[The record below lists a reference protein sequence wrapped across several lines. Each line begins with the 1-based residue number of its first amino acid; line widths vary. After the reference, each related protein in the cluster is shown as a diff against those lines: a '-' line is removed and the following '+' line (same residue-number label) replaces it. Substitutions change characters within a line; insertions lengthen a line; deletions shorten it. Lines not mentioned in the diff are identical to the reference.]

1 DLIIVSRNV
10 GDFIAVIDALTGT
23 EKTYLDTSL
32 VSGGTFDINMVGVAD
47 DGAVYVGNLTTSAS
61 SSPFILYRWADDSGS
76 SPVTVAFSGDPGATS
91 YPGLRWGDN
100 MAVRGSGPNT
110 QVILAPVFT
119 TNTIVSL
126 LQTTDGINF
135 TATPILLTNVPAGF
149 AQVGLAFGPGTNTF
163 YGKKSGG
170 ALYLVQFDLAS
181 QTGFAKEV
189 YSSSAVPLSVTAI
202 GTSPT
207 LHLLAG
213 LDASVVPNRVP
224 LYNIADPTRDPAIE
238 DQKGI
243 NVVSDNSTLGGVGAV
258 TVGQNYLFVLDSNN
272 GIAAYQIDTN
282 YAALTPFRI
291 TQFTDAPGSLPVLSW
306 TAEAGHMYQA
316 QCKNSLEDPAWSLV
330 GVPTLAGGSSLS
342 VTNILLPGVGT
353 SNRVYRVLGF

>member
-1 DLIIVSRNV
+1 
-10 GDFIAVIDALTGT
+10 
-23 EKTYLDTSL
+23 
-32 VSGGTFDINMVGVAD
+32 
-47 DGAVYVGNLTTSAS
+47 
-61 SSPFILYRWADDSGS
+61 
-76 SPVTVAFSGDPGATS
+76 
-91 YPGLRWGDN
+91 
-100 MAVRGSGPNT
+100 
-110 QVILAPVFT
+110 
-119 TNTIVSL
+119 
-126 LQTTDGINF
+126 
-135 TATPILLTNVPAGF
+135 
-149 AQVGLAFGPGTNTF
+149 
-163 YGKKSGG
+163 
-170 ALYLVQFDLAS
+170 
-181 QTGFAKEV
+181 
-189 YSSSAVPLSVTAI
+189 
-202 GTSPT
+202 
-207 LHLLAG
+207 
-213 LDASVVPNRVP
+213 
-224 LYNIADPTRDPAIE
+224 
-238 DQKGI
+238 GI